1 MGLVTKDSM
10 RITITKGEKEDR
22 LDMERADGSRASTSF
37 PHKGP
42 IPHDF
47 VHFAVE
53 SELGLERGFW
63 GLVESGHH
71 PAEVQDI
78 AKAAGHASA
87 KRAQVPSPDFVD
99 AIQAER
105 IVEAFEADHWSG
117 GTGDPAGI
125 ISMAHAGCEQ
135 SLVPLPP
142 MDEPAVDRIRSRIA
156 DFSSRWTVLAPGE
169 AIALEWRGSQS

>member
-1 MGLVTKDSM
+1 M
-10 RITITKGEKEDR
+10 RITITKGEREDR
-22 LDMERADGSRASTSF
+22 LDIERPDGSRAATQF

-47 VHFAVE
+47 VHYAVE
-53 SELGLERGFW
+53 SELGFDRGFW

-71 PAEVQDI
+71 PEEVQDI

-87 KRAQVPSPDFVD
+87 KRAQVPSADFVD

-117 GTGDPAGI
+117 GAGDPAGI
-125 ISMAHAGCEQ
+125 IYMANAGCEQ
-135 SLVPLPP
+135 SLVPAAP
-142 MDEPAVDRIRSRIA
+142 MDAPAVQRIRSRIA
-156 DFSSRWTVLAPGE
+156 DFMGRWKTLAPGE
-169 AIALEWRGSQS
+169 SIALEWPGSPS

>member
-1 MGLVTKDSM
+1 M
-10 RITITKGEKEDR
+10 RITITKGEKVDR

-47 VHFAVE
+47 VHYAVE
-53 SELGLERGFW
+53 SELGFRRGFW

-71 PAEVQDI
+71 PQEVQEI

-87 KRAQVPSPDFVD
+87 KRAQVPSDDFVD

-125 ISMAHAGCEQ
+125 IHMANVGCEQ
-135 SLVPLPP
+135 SFVRPAP
-142 MDEPAVDRIRSRIA
+142 MDELAVERIRSRIA
-156 DFSSRWTVLAPGE
+156 DFMGRWSALAPGE
-169 AIALEWRGSQS
+169 SIALEWQGSPS

>member
-1 MGLVTKDSM
+1 M
-10 RITITKGEKEDR
+10 RITITKGVREDR

-42 IPHDF
+42 VPHDF

-53 SELGLERGFW
+53 SELGLRRGFW

-71 PAEVQDI
+71 PEEVQEI

-87 KRAQVPSPDFVD
+87 KRVQTPSADFVD

-117 GTGDPAGI
+117 GAGDPAGI
-125 ISMAHAGCEQ
+125 IYMANAGCEQ
-135 SLVPLPP
+135 SLVPAAP

-156 DFSSRWTVLAPGE
+156 DFSSRWSALAPGE
-169 AIALEWRGSQS
+169 SIALEWPGSRS